1 MSLPTDAELNQ
12 IGVLNR
18 RLIEARIVA
27 PLLKAFAAEF
37 GAERVHQIAR
47 DVVTSIAR
55 QQGDELAQHSGGRS
69 LPVLHGT
76 LERWTANDALTL
88 TVHEVSDTALSFDVT
103 RCRYA
108 EMYRA
113 LGIEELG
120 AILSCNRDGALIEGF
135 NPDVTLRRT
144 QTLMGGATHCDFRY
158 VRPTSEP
165 VRTTAAAGERDA
177 DVSSPVRAPH
187 SRSSEHDAS

>member
-27 PLLKAFAAEF
+27 PLLSAMAAEF

-47 DVVTSIAR
+47 EVIVAIAR
-55 QQGDELAQHSGGRS
+55 QQGNELAAHSGGRS

-76 LERWTANDALTL
+76 LDRWTANDALRL
-88 TVHEVSDTALSFDVT
+88 DVHEVSETALSFDVT

-108 EMYRA
+108 EMYREM
-113 LGIEELG
+113 GIPELG

-135 NPDVTLRRT
+135 NPEVTFQRT
-144 QTLMGGATHCDFRY
+144 QTLMSGAGHCDFRY
-158 VRPTSEP
+158 VQREGGDVASG
-165 VRTTAAAGERDA
+165 AER
-177 DVSSPVRAPH
+177 
-187 SRSSEHDAS
+187 

>member
-37 GAERVHQIAR
+37 GADRVHVIAR
-47 DVVTSIAR
+47 DVIIGIAR
-55 QQGDELAQHSGGRS
+55 QQGNELAQHSGGRS
-69 LPVLHGT
+69 LPVLQGT
-76 LERWTANDALTL
+76 LDRWTANDALTL
-88 TVHEVSDTALSFDVT
+88 DVHEASDEALSFDVT

-120 AILSCNRDGALIEGF
+120 AILSCNRDAALIEGF

-144 QTLMGGATHCDFRY
+144 QTLLGGATHCDFRY
-158 VRPTSEP
+158 
-165 VRTTAAAGERDA
+165 TANT
-177 DVSSPVRAPH
+177 P
-187 SRSSEHDAS
+187 